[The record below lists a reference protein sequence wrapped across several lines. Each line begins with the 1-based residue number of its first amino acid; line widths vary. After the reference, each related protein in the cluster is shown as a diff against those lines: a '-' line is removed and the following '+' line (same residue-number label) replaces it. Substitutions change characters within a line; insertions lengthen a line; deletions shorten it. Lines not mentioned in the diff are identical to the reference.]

1 MRYTSSITAG
11 SLKLPESRAVA
22 AVLLQGRGEAGTSS
36 ASTPPDWQQ
45 AIAHDNVLQAKSPA
59 TRQSLAKLI
68 RRRLAHLSATLLE
81 LVRDGSQLEAAQA
94 CLAGAVMDSRL
105 LGDFLD
111 LVLRPLY
118 RTYKTHL
125 PSAAWADYLD
135 GCHGRD
141 PEMAA
146 WSESTTSRLRS
157 SVFQT
162 LAEAGYLNNTRQRQL
177 QAVHIAPAITR
188 ELARGND
195 LCRYALRCLEVTS

>member
-22 AVLLQGRGEAGTSS
+22 AVLLQGRGEADAASAGTPSG
-36 ASTPPDWQQ
+36 WQQ
-45 AIAHDNVLQAKSPA
+45 AIARDNVLQAKSPA

-81 LVRDGSQLEAAQA
+81 LVRDGSQLEATQA

-125 PSAAWADYLD
+125 PLAAWGDYLD

-141 PEMAA
+141 PEMPT

-177 QAVHIAPAITR
+177 QAVHIAPAIAR
-188 ELARGND
+188 ELTHGND
-195 LCRYALRCLEVTS
+195 LCRYALRCLEVAS